1 MNIQNYLYKKIF
13 FLTYIM
19 DRIKIEKL
27 DYSSYYLKNYGY
39 CCVSIRV
46 EYDGKKIQIGEEIN
60 KFSSINETKS
70 KLLRAVLLYEVVR
83 EKLQELYSNLFKY
96 SYSGSA
102 MDYYE
107 ERKKKYD
114 EQIIE
119 KANEILK
126 QFIIEKYS
134 DILN

>member
-1 MNIQNYLYKKIF
+1 
-13 FLTYIM
+13 M
-19 DRIKIEKL
+19 DKIKIEKL

-39 CCVSIRV
+39 CCVSICI
-46 EYDGKKIQIGEEIN
+46 EYDGKKKQFCSEIN
-60 KFSSINETKS
+60 KLSSINETQS
-70 KLLRAVLLYEVVR
+70 KLLRVVLLYEFVK
-83 EKLQELYSNLFKY
+83 EKLKELYSNLSKY
-96 SYSGSA
+96 SYLD

>member
-1 MNIQNYLYKKIF
+1 MFIYKKIF

-27 DYSSYYLKNYGY
+27 DYSSCYLKNDGFTG
-39 CCVSIRV
+39 VSIYI
-46 EYDGKKIQIGEEIN
+46 EYDGKKKRIGEEIN
-60 KFSSINETKS
+60 KLSSINETQS
-70 KLLRAVLLYEVVR
+70 KLLRVVLLYEFVK
-83 EKLQELYSNLFKY
+83 EKLKELYSNLSKY
-96 SYSGSA
+96 SYLD

-119 KANEILK
+119 KANELLK